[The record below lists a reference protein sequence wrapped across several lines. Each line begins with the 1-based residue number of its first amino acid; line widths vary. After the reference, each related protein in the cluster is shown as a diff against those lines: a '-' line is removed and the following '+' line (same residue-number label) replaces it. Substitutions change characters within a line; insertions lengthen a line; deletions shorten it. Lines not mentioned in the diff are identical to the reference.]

1 MRQVRFVFALTLA
14 ATALS
19 ACATKGFVRKNIE
32 QQRVSMTGQLTTEK
46 GERVS
51 SDDAIRAEQ
60 AKTNADVAKVAAD
73 LAALRSE
80 LQSLRTEFGAK
91 ITAME
96 GQVTFA
102 FPVHFEF
109 NNSAVRPIDQA
120 ALDKFATVAA
130 KYYNGA
136 QITVEGFADPA
147 GSASYNLKL
156 SQHRADAVRQYIAG
170 KGLDSSL
177 VKTVG
182 YGETRLVKKGAKH
195 DDAGAELN
203 RRVTFVIDAPSAATA
218 ATVAA
223 LSMPAK
229 EQK

>member
-1 MRQVRFVFALTLA
+1 MRQVRFVFAATLA

-32 QQRVSMTGQLTTEK
+32 EQRVAVTGQLTTEK

-51 SDDAIRAEQ
+51 ADDALKSDL
-60 AKTNADVAKVAAD
+60 AKTNADVAKVASD
-73 LAALRSE
+73 LAALRTE
-80 LQSLRTEFGAK
+80 LNSMRTEFGAK

-96 GQVTFA
+96 GQVSFA
-102 FPVHFEF
+102 FPVHFDF
-109 NNSAVRPIDQA
+109 NNATVREADQA
-120 ALDKFATVAA
+120 ALDKFASVAA

-156 SQHRADAVRQYIAG
+156 SQHRADAVRDYIAG
-170 KGLDSSL
+170 KGLDSTL
-177 VKTVG
+177 VKSVA
-182 YGETRLVKKGAKH
+182 YGESRLVKKGAKK
-195 DDAGAELN
+195 DDSGAELN
-203 RRVTFVIDAPSAATA
+203 RRVTFVIDAPSATS

-223 LSMPAK
+223 LSLPNEK
-229 EQK
+229 

>member
-1 MRQVRFVFALTLA
+1 MRQVRFVFAATLA

-32 QQRVSMTGQLTTEK
+32 EQRVAMSGQLTNER
-46 GERVS
+46 GERVGADNS
-51 SDDAIRAEQ
+51 IRSDLT
-60 AKTNADVAKVAAD
+60 KTNADVAKVAAD
-73 LAALRSE
+73 LAALRTE

-102 FPVHFEF
+102 FPVHFDF
-109 NNSAVRPIDQA
+109 NNANVRPVDQA

-156 SQHRADAVRQYIAG
+156 SKHRADAVRAYIAG
-170 KGLDSSL
+170 RGIDSTM

-182 YGETRLVKKGAKH
+182 YGKTRLVKKGAKR
-195 DDAGAELN
+195 DDAGADLN
-203 RRVTFVIDAPSAATA
+203 RRVTFVIDAPSSATA

-223 LSMPAK
+223 LSVPN
-229 EQK
+229 Q